1 MMGLFGSSKKKE
13 AAPKQPEA
21 TTPAKQPTAATA
33 TKTET
38 AKAVEA
44 PQPEKMD
51 KDKLIRVAATFLAN
65 PNIEKESVELKTAF
79 LRRKGLDD
87 EMIKKAFEQYK
98 EKQRMELEE
107 NELKEELKAMSSGA
121 DKSPESKMVVLIK
134 RSL

>member
-1 MMGLFGSSKKKE
+1 MGLFGSTKKKE
-13 AAPKQPEA
+13 AAPKQPEV
-21 TTPAKQPTAATA
+21 TTPAKPPATAAA
-33 TKTET
+33 TKTDT
-38 AKAVEA
+38 PKTVEA

-79 LRRKGLDD
+79 LKRKGLDD

-107 NELKEELKAMSSGA
+107 KELKEELKAMSSGA
-121 DKSPESKMVVLIK
+121 DKSPESKIGVLIK

>member
-1 MMGLFGSSKKKE
+1 MGLFGSSKKKE
-13 AAPKQPEA
+13 AATKQPEV
-21 TTPAKQPTAATA
+21 TTPAKAPTAPATG
-33 TKTET
+33 KTDPG
-38 AKAVEA
+38 KPVEA

-79 LRRKGLDD
+79 LKRKGLDD

-107 NELKEELKAMSSGA
+107 KELKEELKAMSSGA
-121 DKSPESKMVVLIK
+121 DKSPESKIPILIK
-134 RSL
+134 RLL